1 MFVFACFV
9 GLSVAVC
16 GQIPEGNTYT
26 NSLGMEFVRIESGT
40 FSMGYDGA
48 ELPKDVT
55 DKSWLAFGDADE
67 RPVHDVTVSRPFYM
81 GVVEVTNEQ
90 YEAFDPDHKALRGKL
105 KFSTDDDEA
114 VVFVSWH
121 DAVAFCEWLS
131 KKEGLPYRLPTEA
144 EWEYACRAGTTTLF
158 SMGDALPAEYLQ
170 NPGQSWYPDPVR
182 AADSP
187 LVPLHV
193 GKTSPNA
200 WGLHDMHGNVEE
212 WCLDWYGPYTS
223 GPQTDPVGLA
233 DGDFRVARGGSHST
247 EPYYLRTANRAAT
260 LPEDRTWVIGFRVV
274 IGEMPKTAPLPVPSP
289 ARWQVDVRDN
299 RPAEYGSRMDPD
311 RPYFSGPQE
320 YVKVPDDVMGPIFA
334 NHNHCPALVE
344 CPNGDL
350 LAIWYSCVE
359 ERGRELCIVASRLRY
374 GQKEWDEAEM
384 FWDAPDRNDHASA
397 LWFDGDQTLYHFN
410 GLSVTATWGSLATIM
425 RTSTDNGATWSK
437 ARIIVPDHGPR
448 HMPIESVF
456 RTAEGAILLPCDA
469 ATGGDGGSAI
479 HLSYDK
485 GETWTDPGGTIA
497 GIHAGVVQLQDG
509 RLMAFGRGDT
519 INERMPKSISTNM
532 GKTWSVEPSPFPPI
546 GGGQRLVLTR
556 LQEGSLFFASF
567 AIEVPFTDATGTERV
582 GTGLFGALSFDDGE
596 TWPVRRLITDNGA
609 GRQVAAM
616 DGNLFLMDSDHAEPR
631 GYMSVC
637 QGADGTIHLIS
648 SRQHYQFNL
657 AWLKTPAE
665 AAVRAL
671 TVVGRD

>member
-1 MFVFACFV
+1 
-9 GLSVAVC
+9 
-16 GQIPEGNTYT
+16 
-26 NSLGMEFVRIESGT
+26 MEFVRIAPGV
-40 FSMGYDGA
+40 FSMGYDGT

-55 DKSWLAFGDADE
+55 EKAWLAFGDTDE
-67 RPVHDVTVSRPFYM
+67 RPVHDVTISQAFYM

-90 YEAFDPDHKALRGKL
+90 FEAFEPDHNALRGKL
-105 KFSTDDDEA
+105 RFSTDEDEA

-121 DAVAFCEWLS
+121 DAVAFCEWLAE
-131 KKEGLPYRLPTEA
+131 KEGLPYRLPTEA

-158 SMGDALPAEYLQ
+158 SMGDALPPEYLQ
-170 NPGQSWYPDPVR
+170 NPGQSWFPDPVR
-182 AADSP
+182 AVDSP
-187 LVPLHV
+187 VVPLHV
-193 GKTSPNA
+193 GKTAPNA

-212 WCLDWYGPYTS
+212 WCLDWYGPYTD

-274 IGEMPKTAPLPVPSP
+274 IGEMPKTVPLPVPSP
-289 ARWQVDVRDN
+289 ARWKEDVRDS
-299 RPAEYGSRMDPD
+299 RPADYGSRMDPEI
-311 RPYFSGPQE
+311 PYFNGPQE
-320 YVKVPDDVMGPIFA
+320 YVKVPDDAMGPIFA
-334 NHNHCPALVE
+334 HHNHCPALVE

-374 GQKEWDEAEM
+374 GQEEWDEAEM

-397 LWFDGDQTLYHFN
+397 LWFDGDKTLYHFN

-437 ARIIVPDHGPR
+437 ARIIVPEHGPR

-469 ATGGDGGSAI
+469 VTGGDGGSAI

-497 GIHAGVVQLQDG
+497 GIHAGVVQLKDG

-519 INERMPKSISTNM
+519 INERMPKSISTDM

-556 LQEGSLFFASF
+556 LQEGPLFFASF
-567 AIEVPFTDATGTERV
+567 ATEVLFTDTTGAERKGV
-582 GTGLFGALSFDDGE
+582 GLFGALSFDDGE
-596 TWPVRRLITDNGA
+596 TWPVRRLITDDGA

-616 DGNLFLMDSDHAEPR
+616 DGNLFLMDGDHAEPR

-657 AWLKTPAE
+657 AWLKTPTE
-665 AAVRAL
+665 AAVPAL
-671 TVVGRD
+671 TLAK